1 MRRNN
6 FSTAAGSQER
16 SLVYEEEDDSEE
28 EDDFAGR
35 EDQYDL
41 RKAPMLGN
49 TKFYASVGGFD
60 FRGLG
65 KSLLLLDTPGIS
77 RSSPSGSTSPS
88 TWPARTTTTALT
100 PVLGWTDVRGG

>member
-1 MRRNN
+1 MALWMRRNN

-35 EDQYDL
+35 KDQYDL
-41 RKAPMLGN
+41 RMAPMPGN

-65 KSLLLLDTPGIS
+65 KSLLLLDTHWGQGP
-77 RSSPSGSTSPS
+77 RE
-88 TWPARTTTTALT
+88 AR
-100 PVLGWTDVRGG
+100 PRGARVPQRGRQGQRQRP